1 MITPVDNLSVIFVL
15 VFLAATLGV
24 YAFYWFF
31 IFNRREQS
39 VINRR
44 LQLTKQLRDVS
55 AVLATLRHER
65 GIRNVRNP
73 MLRQAGDWLSQSGVD
88 IRRRNVLLS
97 WAAICVA
104 LVIILSKI
112 FGFGFASVALGVF
125 ATGASVVFYLMR
137 RRSQRISSFADQ
149 LPDAIDII
157 VRGVRVG
164 LPLTSALALVAREM
178 PDPVGTEFGMLADE
192 IAFGLDVRS
201 ALGNLY
207 RRVGQADL
215 LFLTVS
221 LSTQAQTGGNLA
233 EVLARLSQMMRNRA
247 NMRLKIRAL
256 SAEGRASAITLSAF
270 PFAIF
275 FLINFISPAYYGAI
289 RSNPIVEPA
298 IYLGLLLLLVGN
310 IIMYRMVNFKY

>member
-1 MITPVDNLSVIFVL
+1 MDNLSVIFVL

-44 LQLTKQLRDVS
+44 LQLTRQLRDAS
-55 AVLATLRHER
+55 AVLATLRDER
-65 GIRNVRNP
+65 GIRNINNP
-73 MLRQAGDWLSQSGVD
+73 VLRRLSDWLSQSGVD
-88 IRRRNVLLS
+88 IRRRNVVLLC
-97 WAAICVA
+97 AAVCFA
-104 LVIILSKI
+104 LVIILGKV
-112 FGFGFASVALGVF
+112 FGFGLASVLLALLGTGVGL
-125 ATGASVVFYLMR
+125 ALYLMR

-192 IAFGLDVRS
+192 IAFGSDVRS
-201 ALGNLY
+201 ALNNLY

-221 LSTQAQTGGNLA
+221 LGTQAQTGGNLA
-233 EVLARLSQMMRNRA
+233 EVLSRLSRMMRHRA

-270 PFAIF
+270 PFVIF
-275 FLINFISPAYYGAI
+275 LLINFISPAYYGAI
-289 RSNPIVEPA
+289 RSNPIAEPA
-298 IYLGLLLLLVGN
+298 IYSGLLMLLVGN
-310 IIMYRMVNFKY
+310 IIMYRMVNFRY

>member
-1 MITPVDNLSVIFVL
+1 MKASVDNLSIIFVL

-31 IFNRREQS
+31 VFNRREQS

-44 LQLTKQLRDVS
+44 LQLTRQLRDVS
-55 AVLATLRHER
+55 VVLATLRDER
-65 GIRNVRNP
+65 GIRNVNNP
-73 MLRQAGDWLSQSGVD
+73 VLRQVSDWLTQSGVN
-88 IRRRNVLLS
+88 IRRRNVILS
-97 WAAICVA
+97 CVA
-104 LVIILSKI
+104 TWVVLIAIFSKI
-112 FGFGFASVALGVF
+112 VGFGFAAALLAVV
-125 ATGASVVFYLMR
+125 ATGLGLVVYLVR
-137 RRSQRISSFADQ
+137 QRSQRISSFADQ

-164 LPLTSALALVAREM
+164 LPLTGALALVAREM

-192 IAFGLDVRS
+192 IAFGLDIRS

-207 RRVGQADL
+207 RRVGQGDL

-221 LSTQAQTGGNLA
+221 LGTQAQTGGNLA
-233 EVLARLSQMMRNRA
+233 EILSRLSRMMRNRA

-256 SAEGRASAITLSAF
+256 SAEGRASAITLSLF
-270 PFAIF
+270 PFVILV
-275 FLINFISPAYYGAI
+275 LINFISPAYYGAI

-298 IYLGLLLLLVGN
+298 IYLGLLLLAVGN
-310 IIMYRMVNFKY
+310 IIMYRMVNFRY

>member
-1 MITPVDNLSVIFVL
+1 VADLSIIFVL
-15 VFLAATLGV
+15 VFLAATLAL
-24 YAFYWFF
+24 YAFYWVFV
-31 IFNRREQS
+31 FNRREQS

-44 LQLTKQLRDVS
+44 LELTRRLRDASV
-55 AVLATLRHER
+55 VLATLRDER
-65 GIRNVRNP
+65 GIRNVTNP
-73 MLRQAGDWLSQSGVD
+73 TLRRLSDWLTQTGVD
-88 IRRRNVLLS
+88 IRRRNIALLG
-97 WAAICVA
+97 AAVCAA
-104 LVIILSKI
+104 LIAAMGKILAL
-112 FGFGFASVALGVF
+112 GFASLFLAVTATAALFVL
-125 ATGASVVFYLMR
+125 YLMR
-137 RRSQRISSFADQ
+137 RRSQRISSFGDQ

-164 LPLTSALALVAREM
+164 LPLTSAIALVAREM

-221 LSTQAQTGGNLA
+221 VGVQAQTGGNLA
-233 EVLARLSQMMRNRA
+233 EILSRLSGMMRNRA

-270 PFAIF
+270 PFVIF
-275 FLINFISPAYYGAI
+275 LLINFISPDYYGAI
-289 RSNPIVEPA
+289 RSNPIVGPT

-310 IIMYRMVNFKY
+310 VIMYRMVNFKY

>member
-1 MITPVDNLSVIFVL
+1 VTAPVDNLSVIFVL

-39 VINRR
+39 IINRR
-44 LQLTKQLRDVS
+44 LQLTRQLRDASV
-55 AVLATLRHER
+55 VLATLRDER
-65 GIRNVRNP
+65 GIRNINNP
-73 MLRQAGDWLSQSGVD
+73 MLRQLSDWLSQSGVD
-88 IRRRNVLLS
+88 IRRRNVILL
-97 WAAICVA
+97 CVA
-104 LVIILSKI
+104 VCFALIVIVSKV
-112 FGFGFASVALGVF
+112 FGFGFASVLLAVLG
-125 ATGASVVFYLMR
+125 TGVGLVLYLMR

-149 LPDAIDII
+149 LPDAIDVI

-192 IAFGLDVRS
+192 IAFGLDARS

-221 LSTQAQTGGNLA
+221 LGTQAQTGGNLA
-233 EVLARLSQMMRNRA
+233 EILSRLSRMMRNRA

-270 PFAIF
+270 PFGMF
-275 FLINFISPAYYGAI
+275 LLINFISPAYYGAI
-289 RSNPIVEPA
+289 RSNPIVESA
-298 IYLGLLLLLVGN
+298 IYIGLLMLLVGN
-310 IIMYRMVNFKY
+310 IIMYRMVNFRY